1 MVGLHHPDPLAR
13 PAADAP
19 STAGTSVPPNRKM
32 QLGGRHQ
39 DRNARFVVINT
50 PAEWFQRGRQ
60 PVLSIDM
67 MESGLVTDF
76 KNGGRE

>member
-1 MVGLHHPDPLAR
+1 MPV
-13 PAADAP
+13 
-19 STAGTSVPPNRKM
+19 
-32 QLGGRHQ
+32 GGRHQ
-39 DRNARFVVINT
+39 DRNARLVVMNT

-60 PVLSIDM
+60 PVLSIDT